1 MRRPS
6 SWRWHA
12 AQGHGVART
21 TQSRGAST
29 ERPLTNLTIL
39 KTRAI
44 TNCRNTRSSALAGGA
59 LEKTLGKL
67 GGSVKIQKV
76 DGKFQE
82 ECTYPG
88 SADPKKSKG

>member
-1 MRRPS
+1 MAKLPKYTLTHNEKKD
-6 SWRWHA
+6 RWD
-12 AQGHGVART
+12 
-21 TQSRGAST
+21 
-29 ERPLTNLTIL
+29 LTNDATD
-39 KTRAI
+39 KTVKSFENKAD
-44 TNCRNTRSSALAGGA
+44 ALAGGA

-82 ECTYPG
+82 ERTYPG